1 MMPPRSNSPPRSL
14 TELAYRAI
22 KQEIPANRLRSGEP
36 LPKERLIKKLGLSR
50 TPIRE
55 AILRLDKE
63 GFIEIKPRMGTF
75 VSHLDLRE
83 IQEMYEVRRALEGLA
98 ARLVAERIDPE
109 SLAKLE
115 RRLLGLTA
123 LSEAG
128 QQLHRL
134 IVDSCENKVL
144 ARFIQ
149 SLREHFRRFRA
160 LSLAIREKV
169 LSSHREHLAIV
180 EALKR
185 GDGEEAQRL
194 VHEHFDHAAR
204 YLLES
209 LMSRTPVT
217 VPVRTARS

>member
-1 MMPPRSNSPPRSL
+1 M
-14 TELAYRAI
+14 AYRAI

-50 TPIRE
+50 TPFRE

-83 IQEMYEVRRALEGLA
+83 IQEMYEVRHALEGLA
-98 ARLVAERIDPE
+98 ARQVAGRIDPE
-109 SLAKLE
+109 SLAKVEREL
-115 RRLLGLTA
+115 RRLPAAGDADLTA

-149 SLREHFRRFRA
+149 SLQEHFRRFRA

-185 GDGEEAQRL
+185 GDGEEAERL